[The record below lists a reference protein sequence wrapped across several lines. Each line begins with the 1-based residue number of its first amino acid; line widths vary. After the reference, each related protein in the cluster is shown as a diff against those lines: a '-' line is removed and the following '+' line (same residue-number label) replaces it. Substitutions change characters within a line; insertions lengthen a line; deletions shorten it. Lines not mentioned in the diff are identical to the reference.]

1 MGVSEWGLTFPPG
14 KSNCGY
20 SCMILHVQFNCTYS
34 CFILQK
40 LGRHL
45 FSGLEKF
52 NYLQPQAINY
62 LRQIEN
68 TRIFLLSLIK
78 PLTLLH
84 IKYLSSP
91 LPSFNVV
98 LKTTGFVQYGRA
110 SWPKQHCT
118 YGDGKGG
125 GGNLYMSLGVQ
136 LWHWYWKTGR
146 SIARVLSVVVA
157 CPV

>member
-1 MGVSEWGLTFPPG
+1 
-14 KSNCGY
+14 
-20 SCMILHVQFNCTYS
+20 MILHVQFNCTYS

-125 GGNLYMSLGVQ
+125 GGQFVHVS
-136 LWHWYWKTGR
+136 R
-146 SIARVLSVVVA
+146 CPVVA
-157 CPV
+157 LILENRQIYRKSFVRGCSLSSVMR